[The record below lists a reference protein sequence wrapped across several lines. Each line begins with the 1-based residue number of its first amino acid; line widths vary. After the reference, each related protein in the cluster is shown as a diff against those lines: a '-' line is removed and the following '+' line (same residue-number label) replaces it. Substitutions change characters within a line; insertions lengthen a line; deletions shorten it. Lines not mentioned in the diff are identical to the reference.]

1 MEKNAALLDI
11 INTVLTNADR
21 SVIDTLK
28 PDTHLRNDLELDS
41 LNLAELTVR
50 VEERFGVDI
59 FEDGMVNTIEEI
71 LLKLP

>member
-1 MEKNAALLDI
+1 MEKNAALLEI

-21 SVIDTLK
+21 APINTLEAS
-28 PDTHLRNDLELDS
+28 THLRNDLELDS

-59 FEDGMVNTIEEI
+59 FEEGLVNTVEEI
-71 LLKLP
+71 LVKLP